1 MFIYKRICWITS
13 IISQFFD
20 YRDSDLPGSE
30 TSRGG
35 GGGGGG
41 GAKFLKK
48 GTGLSPAASCV
59 QK

>member
-1 MFIYKRICWITS
+1 MFIYKRICWIAS

-35 GGGGGG
+35 GGGGGEG
-41 GAKFLKK
+41 GVGRGCEIF
-48 GTGLSPAASCV
+48 
-59 QK
+59 